1 MACCRSRHVSLGLAA
16 SHVHHQLTQIC
27 PYVQE
32 FNNLVQALLPK
43 NQRMATKE
51 VVMLFNEVL
60 LSVTPCANT
69 SIAGRQK
76 RPLTNAALPV

>member
-1 MACCRSRHVSLGLAA
+1 MCHWGLAA
-16 SHVHHQLTQIC
+16 SHVHHQLTQMC
-27 PYVQE
+27 RVASPSHFQE

-43 NQRMATKE
+43 NQRMATKD

-60 LSVTPCANT
+60 LSVPRCANT